1 MAKQKTEIS
10 SNGLREVLVCCGSGC
25 PGSEQVRQS
34 LEREIA
40 LAGLEISVK
49 PTGCHG
55 FCQQGPTV
63 LVEPDNILYCKVTE
77 NDVAEIVRKHLQKN
91 RLVRRLLYIDP
102 SSGQVIPRYTDIKF
116 FQEQDRVVLRNCG
129 RINPERIDDYL
140 DCGGYESLRK
150 VLLTMKPTEVIDLIK
165 RSGLRGRGGAGFP
178 TGTKWEFCHKAAG
191 DQKYMICNADEGD
204 PGAFMDRSI
213 LEADPH
219 AVLEGL
225 AIAAYA
231 IGASEGYIYIR
242 AEYPLAVKRLH
253 TALAQAQERHMFGNN
268 ILGSSFNLNVH
279 IKEGAGAFVCGEET
293 ALIAS
298 IESKR
303 GMPRPR
309 PPFPANSG
317 LDGKP
322 TIINNTKTLATV
334 PVIIERG
341 ADWFAGIGTEKS
353 KGTAVFALTGKIAN
367 SGLVEVPMGTPLSHI
382 IYKVGGGIPR
392 GRKLKAVQTG
402 GPSGGCIPAR
412 FIETPIEYETLAK
425 LGSIMGSGGMVVMDE
440 ATCMVEV
447 ARFFISFTQ
456 SESCGKCTPCRLGT
470 RQMLEILTR
479 ITEGKGRDEDIDSLL
494 SIAKTV
500 KECSLCGLGQTAPNP
515 VLSTINYF
523 RDEYEAH
530 IREKK
535 CPAAVCEALMI
546 SPCQHTCPAGIN
558 IPKYVAYIADGDY
571 KAAIETVRE
580 RNPFAAVCGRICHH
594 PCEGRCRRG
603 ELDEPV
609 AIRTL
614 KRFAADWYA
623 EHSSELP
630 EIQPFP
636 VTKKQKV
643 AVVGA
648 GPTGLTCA
656 YFLAQ
661 VGYPVTVFEA
671 LPVGGGMLSVAI
683 PEFRLPHSAIQQD
696 IDYIVKKGVEI
707 KYNTPI
713 NTNFTV
719 EHLYKDGYAAV
730 FIAAGA
736 QRSQR
741 LGIPG
746 EVEDIEGLYY
756 GLRFLRDIRLGRPV
770 KIGKQVA
777 IIGGGNVAL
786 DAARTSLRLGAE
798 EASIYYRRSR
808 EEMPVS
814 EVEYEEAVAEGVKM
828 NFLASPTRITSV
840 DWKATGLQC
849 TRMQLGE
856 PDESGRRRPVPISG
870 SEFTAGA
877 DTVIA
882 AVGQA
887 PDLSFLPPDSALER
901 TRWETLVTDSNTLAT
916 NLPGIFAG
924 GDFVTGPDM
933 VVNAIAAGRR
943 GAIAIDKFLRKDVSR
958 VEIYD
963 RKAKTAEG
971 AKAPEL
977 DETWEIKPRT
987 KVKTLPLPER
997 RASFSE
1003 IELGFTEDIA
1013 RREAKRCLRCDLEG

>member
-1 MAKQKTEIS
+1 MPRKRRVFVCRGTGCVSGGSDEVYRALTAELKKQGVTGAVIDFS
-10 SNGLREVLVCCGSGC
+10 
-25 PGSEQVRQS
+25 
-34 LEREIA
+34 
-40 LAGLEISVK
+40 
-49 PTGCHG
+49 GCHG
-55 FCQQGPTV
+55 FCQQGPNV
-63 LVEPDNILYCKVTE
+63 VVEPDGIFYTHV
-77 NDVAEIVRKHLQKN
+77 DADDAPEIVASHLRDGRPVE
-91 RLVRRLLYIDP
+91 RLFYRDP
-102 SSGQVIPRYTDIKF
+102 VTGEAIPQYSAIKF
-116 FQEQDRVVLRNCG
+116 YFEQERVVLRNCG
-129 RINPERIDDYL
+129 HINPERIGDYIAR
-140 DCGGYESLRK
+140 GGYQSLK
-150 VLLTMKPTEVIDLIK
+150 KCVFLMKPEEVIDLIK
-165 RSGLRGRGGAGFP
+165 ASGLRGRGGAGFP
-178 TGTKWEFCHKAAG
+178 TGTKWEFCRKAPG
-191 DQKYMICNADEGD
+191 EPKYMICNADEGD

-231 IGASEGYIYIR
+231 IGASEGYIYVR
-242 AEYPLAVKRLH
+242 AEYPLAVNRLH
-253 TALAQAQERHMFGNN
+253 TALQQAQEQNFLGKN
-268 ILGSSFNLNVH
+268 ILSSDFNLTVH

-298 IESKR
+298 IESQR

-322 TIINNTKTLATV
+322 TIINNVKTLATV
-334 PVIIERG
+334 PVVIEKG
-341 ADWFAGIGTEKS
+341 SDWFAGLGTEKS

-382 IYKVGGGIPR
+382 VYKVGGGIPR
-392 GRKLKAVQTG
+392 GRRLKAVQTG
-402 GPSGGCIPAR
+402 GPSGGCIPSR
-412 FIETPIEYETLAK
+412 FVDSPIEYETLAR

-447 ARFFISFTQ
+447 ARFFVSFTQ

-479 ITEGKGRDEDIDSLL
+479 ITEGRGRDEDIDSLL
-494 SIAKTV
+494 ELAKTV

-515 VLSTINYF
+515 VISTINYF

-530 IREKK
+530 IKEKR

-558 IPKYVAYIADGDY
+558 IPRYVASIAEGDY
-571 KAAIETVRE
+571 GAAIETIRE

-603 ELDEPV
+603 ELDDPV

-623 EHSSELP
+623 EHGAETGDV
-630 EIQPFP
+630 EPFL
-636 VTKKQKV
+636 VTKKERI

-648 GPTGLTCA
+648 GPTGLACA

-661 VGYPVTVFEA
+661 AGYATTVFEA

-683 PEFRLPHSAIQQD
+683 PEFRLPKAAIQQD
-696 IDYIVKKGVEI
+696 IDYIVRRGVEI
-707 KYNTPI
+707 KYNTPV

-719 EHLYKDGYAAV
+719 DHLRKDGFAAV

-741 LGIPG
+741 IGIPG
-746 EVEDIEGLYY
+746 ELEDIEGLYY
-756 GLRFLRDIRLGRPV
+756 GLRFLRDVRLGRPV
-770 KIGKQVA
+770 IVGKHVA
-777 IIGGGNVAL
+777 VIGGGNVAL
-786 DAARTSLRLGAE
+786 DAARTSLRLGAA
-798 EASIYYRRSR
+798 EASIFYRRSR
-808 EEMPVS
+808 DEMPVS
-814 EVEYEEAVAEGVKM
+814 DVEYDEAVAEGVNI
-828 NFLASPTRITSV
+828 NFLASPTRINS
-840 DWKATGLQC
+840 DNWKLSGLQC
-849 TRMQLGE
+849 TRMKLGE
-856 PDESGRRRPVPISG
+856 ADESGRRRPIPIDG
-870 SEFTAGA
+870 SEFTAAA

-916 NLPGIFAG
+916 NIPGIFAG

-943 GAIAIDKFLRKDVSR
+943 GALAIDKFLRGDTSR
-958 VEIYD
+958 VEVYD
-963 RKAKTAEG
+963 RKAPISGER
-971 AKAPEL
+971 PREL
-977 DETWEIKPRT
+977 DDTWESRPRT
-987 KVKTLPLPER
+987 KVATLPLPER

-1003 IELGFTEDIA
+1003 IEMGFSEAVA
-1013 RREAKRCLRCDLEG
+1013 RREAQRCLRCDLEG